1 MLECVFL
8 HVHYFDM
15 KCALDMH
22 VYSLVC
28 VLYWFM
34 CVFMCVGILVRNL
47 AVMCTRLSGFYVSTL
62 LLFLHFWL
70 CVFTHIVCIHH
81 WVTSGV

>member
-8 HVHYFDM
+8 HYFDM

-47 AVMCTRLSGFYVSTL
+47 AVMCTRLSGFHVSYFICISGFVCSL
-62 LLFLHFWL
+62 IL
-70 CVFTHIVCIHH
+70 CVSIIGSLRVC
-81 WVTSGV
+81 SNY